1 LRGAELAIHARSL
14 TTETVFATAPA
25 LAHDCHPTVLRWDLL
40 QDNRVS
46 GVIVP
51 SEFAFSMSRF
61 VKRSASQ
68 AVKSG
73 PSGRWATLPAFV
85 PAQLSQLVAK
95 PPSGPQWLHEIKL
108 DAYRMAARHRQ
119 WPRAASNP
127 DGPN

>member
-14 TTETVFATAPA
+14 TTETVFAKAAA
-25 LAHDCHPTVLRWDLL
+25 LAHDCHPTVPRWDLL

-51 SEFAFSMSRF
+51 SEFVFSMSRF

-68 AVKSG
+68 AVKSD

-85 PAQLSQLVAK
+85 PAQLSQLVASL
-95 PPSGPQWLHEIKL
+95 PRGLNGCTRLNWMATVWPRGST
-108 DAYRMAARHRQ
+108 MAACN
-119 WPRAASNP
+119 S
-127 DGPN
+127 